1 MEKSVEKIIRAMKE
15 NPKITVKNSP
25 HLLGYRE
32 EVWRKISKYSKKRD
46 YSVVL
51 GQIKVAI
58 GK

>member
-1 MEKSVEKIIRAMKE
+1 MEKIIRAMKE